1 METLDKQKL
10 LGCLRKEF
18 EHCKKMKFNKDTK
31 SHFYVGRESVLLD
44 IITKVESGAFDIQ
57 EEQTRSTLQNGDKVT
72 HTKHKYLGTGIIIQF
87 SKTGKTATVDF
98 SQINDWDNKRFPSPP
113 RSFNYL
119 VEHLILVEE
128 QTDEKS

>member
-10 LGCLRKEF
+10 LEWLDSMADKQYYGAVYQRIIEIYKEI
-18 EHCKKMKFNKDTK
+18 K
-31 SHFYVGRESVLLD
+31 SGR
-44 IITKVESGAFDIQ
+44 FDIQ